1 MREFDSVNV
10 KVMGMDADALD
21 AVRPL
26 ARRGGSPH
34 TTRAAGGFALGGGP
48 GVGTPAAP
56 TTVEKVLAGLRPK
69 AQERRPR
76 P

>member
-26 ARRGGSPH
+26 ARRCGFRH
-34 TTRAAGGFALGGGP
+34 TNSDVLRFAIGLAAA
-48 GVGTPAAP
+48 VGKADGR